1 MQTRAEFQ
9 RRHVLL
15 QTDVEL
21 EAPETNPG
29 CANCGGVNSG
39 DCVICR
45 GRP

>member
-9 RRHVLL
+9 HRHVLL
-15 QTDVEL
+15 QTDVEEL
-21 EAPETNPG
+21 PEANPG